1 LPKLLENAQILV
13 TQLEIPLVTVE
24 TVLQQAKQAGL
35 TTVLNPAPAR
45 RLPTRLAKY
54 VDYLIPNEVEA
65 TLLSRQTVRGLRQAQ
80 TAIRKL
86 QQMGYRTVIITLGK
100 RGLVYA
106 GDHDPVHIPGVEV
119 QATDTTAAGDTFVG
133 YFACAL
139 AEGRDLHT
147 ALTWA
152 NTAAALSVTRA
163 GAMTS
168 MPLRQEVERWPQPA
182 LTGGGD
188 AA

>member
-1 LPKLLENAQILV
+1 
-13 TQLEIPLVTVE
+13 
-24 TVLQQAKQAGL
+24 
-35 TTVLNPAPAR
+35 VLNPAPAR

-106 GDHDPVHIPGVEV
+106 GDHDPVHISGVEV

>member
-1 LPKLLENAQILV
+1 
-13 TQLEIPLVTVE
+13 
-24 TVLQQAKQAGL
+24 
-35 TTVLNPAPAR
+35 
-45 RLPTRLAKY
+45 
-54 VDYLIPNEVEA
+54 
-65 TLLSRQTVRGLRQAQ
+65 SRQMVRTPRQAQ

-86 QQMGYRTVIITLGK
+86 QQMGYRAVIVTLGK

-106 GDHDPVHIPGVEV
+106 GDREPVHIPGLEV

-139 AEGRDLHT
+139 AEGRDLHA

-163 GAMTS
+163 GTMAS
-168 MPLRQEVERWPQPA
+168 IPLRQDVAHRLQPE
-182 LTGGGD
+182 LIGG
-188 AA
+188 

>member
-1 LPKLLENAQILV
+1 LE
-13 TQLEIPLVTVE
+13 TPLVTVE
-24 TVLQQAKQAGL
+24 TALQQAKQAGL
-35 TTVLNPAPAR
+35 STVLNPAPAR
-45 RLPTRLAKY
+45 RLPTRLATY

-65 TLLSRQTVRGLRQAQ
+65 ALLSEQTVRTPRQAQ
-80 TAIRKL
+80 TAVRKL
-86 QQMGYRTVIITLGK
+86 QQMGYRSVIITLGQ

-106 GDHDPVHIPGVEV
+106 GDHAPVHIAGVDVE
-119 QATDTTAAGDTFVG
+119 ATDTTAAGDTFVG

-168 MPLRQEVERWPQPA
+168 IPLHQDVEQWSQPEP
-182 LTGGGD
+182 TGG
-188 AA
+188 